1 MIPAERPAVAAIVRL
16 GAVESTQAEAFR
28 LAAEGA
34 PDRTVVIA
42 DYQSAGRGRRGRVWE
57 AEPGAGL
64 LASIV
69 VRPVGPAAAWP
80 LLSLVTSVAVAETLA
95 RLAGLTARLKWP
107 NDVLVGGR
115 KIAGILL
122 ESRSGPEAVLGTE
135 RLSGRVGAT
144 PGQTQPTHSG
154 SGLTAP
160 VIIIGVGINVSQRAF
175 PRALA
180 DQATS
185 IWLESGGGVD
195 RDALLAGL
203 LGDFDAWR
211 GRLEREGFG
220 PVRERWLA
228 RAETIGRMVTVDGLA
243 GLALD
248 LDAEGAL
255 LVRAGTALHRVRA
268 GEVHAAGR

>member
-1 MIPAERPAVAAIVRL
+1 
-16 GAVESTQAEAFR
+16 
-28 LAAEGA
+28 
-34 PDRTVVIA
+34 
-42 DYQSAGRGRRGRVWE
+42 
-57 AEPGAGL
+57 
-64 LASIV
+64 
-69 VRPVGPAAAWP
+69 
-80 LLSLVTSVAVAETLA
+80 
-95 RLAGLTARLKWP
+95 
-107 NDVLVGGR
+107 
-115 KIAGILL
+115 
-122 ESRSGPEAVLGTE
+122 
-135 RLSGRVGAT
+135 
-144 PGQTQPTHSG
+144 
-154 SGLTAP
+154 

-185 IWLESGGGVD
+185 IWLESGGVVD

-203 LGDFDAWR
+203 LGEFDAWR